1 MKNRLFSGWSQKTL
15 PVLPILL
22 ILCMILAGC
31 GQGTQGKSSNAPTLP
46 SESTPSSEASASP
59 YEPSETPS
67 LPTVAPSETTLVPSG
82 TTVTDPLVFTC
93 GKITGAPGKTV
104 TVPVLLS
111 NNPGIAGYS
120 ITMEY
125 DDRKL
130 EFQSA
135 VSKAPGTVGTTNST
149 VSGKVRLMW
158 TLGGGNHITVNDAAC
173 CEVTFRIKDNAPLGE
188 SPLTLCL
195 DGNMDSVFRVSES
208 FAIYNVPVA
217 FRAGSVTI
225 NTAA

>member
-15 PVLPILL
+15 PVLPIPL

-59 YEPSETPS
+59 SEPSETPS

-135 VSKAPGTVGTTNST
+135 ISKAPGTVGTTNST
-149 VSGKVRLMW
+149 V
-158 TLGGGNHITVNDAAC
+158 
-173 CEVTFRIKDNAPLGE
+173 
-188 SPLTLCL
+188 
-195 DGNMDSVFRVSES
+195 
-208 FAIYNVPVA
+208 
-217 FRAGSVTI
+217 
-225 NTAA
+225 

>member
-1 MKNRLFSGWSQKTL
+1 
-15 PVLPILL
+15 
-22 ILCMILAGC
+22 
-31 GQGTQGKSSNAPTLP
+31 
-46 SESTPSSEASASP
+46 
-59 YEPSETPS
+59 
-67 LPTVAPSETTLVPSG
+67 
-82 TTVTDPLVFTC
+82 
-93 GKITGAPGKTV
+93 
-104 TVPVLLS
+104 
-111 NNPGIAGYS
+111 
-120 ITMEY
+120 MEY